1 MNKMRLDKFL
11 SNAKICTRSECVNL
25 VKKHL
30 ITVND
35 IFINK
40 KDILI
45 DVDNDVVKVKGEI
58 VKKVNFIYLMLNKPS
73 GYVSSTNDPRD
84 KTVLDLLSEDYRKFK
99 LFPCGRLDKDTVGLI
114 ILTNDGKATHA
125 LLSPKHHVK
134 KVYYFKLADE
144 ISDEKAKSLEKGV
157 KLADG
162 YITKPCE
169 VKMKSKTSGYI
180 TLTEGK
186 YHEIKRMFATLSN
199 KVIYLKRIS
208 FSSIILDENLKEGEY
223 RKLTDVEE
231 SVFKNIIK

>member
-1 MNKMRLDKFL
+1 MSKMRLDKFL

-35 IFINK
+35 ILVKK

-134 KVYYFKLADE
+134 KVYYFELADE
-144 ISDEKAKSLEKGV
+144 ISEEKAKSLEKGV

-169 VKMKSKTSGYI
+169 VKMEGKTSGYI

-208 FSSIILDENLKEGEY
+208 FSSIILDKNLKEGEY

>member
-1 MNKMRLDKFL
+1 MSKMRLDKFL

-35 IFINK
+35 ILVNK
-40 KDILI
+40 KDMLI

-58 VKKVNFIYLMLNKPS
+58 VKKVNFLYLMLNKPS

-134 KVYYFKLADE
+134 KVYYFELADE
-144 ISDEKAKSLEKGV
+144 ITEEKAKSLEKGV

-169 VKMKSKTSGYI
+169 VKMEGKTSGYI

-208 FSSIILDENLKEGEY
+208 FSSIILDKNLKEGEY

>member
-1 MNKMRLDKFL
+1 MSKMRLDKFL

-134 KVYYFKLADE
+134 KVYYFELADE
-144 ISDEKAKSLEKGV
+144 ITEEKAKSLEKGV

-169 VKMKSKTSGYI
+169 VKMEGKTSGYI

-208 FSSIILDENLKEGEY
+208 FSSIILDKNLKEGEY